1 MNPFAILGFNTT
13 VLGRLSD
20 EDIVSLVHSTYK
32 ALSKIH
38 HPDTGGNP
46 EAFQVIK
53 QAYEELQDD
62 DYRNEA
68 LREHRMLR
76 RDRLDLAEAEV
87 LQLEE
92 SLESLIESYVSS
104 KLEKEFSS
112 LSDQGVVLVKVSQ
125 PEVGAQYSY
134 EDVDPDDKLSA
145 EMDHDLLG
153 CYKVLRINGSSVQM
167 TSLLNDDSSYKIPA
181 YAEALKETKWGISTG
196 KSRSKYFIADRWY
209 MKAHESCKLKDSR
222 LEVRYQEDD
231 KPKSDTKVDT
241 KSVLYRFVE
250 VEHKEHD
257 LVLIG
262 SIPEVVFTTTQQ
274 PTKGLKALPVGLIS
288 ENTGGI
294 KSGSSFERA
303 KYYLRSLELNFKADH
318 YLIGCRKV
326 GKDTRYYIV
335 GQILSFDAI

>member
-13 VLGRLSD
+13 VLGGISD
-20 EDIVSLVHSTYK
+20 KDIVGLVHSSYK

-38 HPDTGGNP
+38 HPDAGGNSKV
-46 EAFQVIK
+46 FQLVK

-62 DYRNEA
+62 DNRAEA
-68 LREHRMLR
+68 LREHRILR

-92 SLESLIESYVSS
+92 SLDSLIESYVSS
-104 KLEKEFSS
+104 KLKKEFSS
-112 LSDQGVVLVKVSQ
+112 LSDQGVVLVKESQ
-125 PEVGAQYSY
+125 PEVGAQYGH
-134 EDVDPDDKLSA
+134 EDEDQDRDDALSA
-145 EMDHDLLG
+145 EQDHDLLG
-153 CYKVLRINGSSVQM
+153 RYKVLRINGSSVQM

-181 YAEALKETKWGISTG
+181 YAEKLTATKWGISTG
-196 KSRSKYFIADRWY
+196 KSRSKFFTTNRWY
-209 MKAHESCKLKDSR
+209 KKAQESQELIKNSR
-222 LEVRYQEDD
+222 LKPDAKEDLED
-231 KPKSDTKVDT
+231 KF
-241 KSVLYRFVE
+241 VLYRFVE
-250 VEHKEHD
+250 VGKKDHD

-262 SIPEVVFTTTQQ
+262 SIPEEVFTTTQQ